1 MQLSKKLSKMFLLFA
16 VVAVAMSSASAFAGA
31 DATFNPLVLQ
41 VTGWLQGSLG
51 TLMALFA
58 ALMGVGSAIR
68 GNWIGLAA
76 GVGVAMGAFYLP
88 TIIPTIT
95 TGLM

>member
-1 MQLSKKLSKMFLLFA
+1 MKAINVKMIILALAVVLFA
-16 VVAVAMSSASAFAGA
+16 TSSYAGA
-31 DATFNPLVLQ
+31 DATFAPLVTT

-76 GVGVAMGAFYLP
+76 GVGVAMGAFYIP
-88 TIIPTIT
+88 NIIPTIT

>member
-1 MQLSKKLSKMFLLFA
+1 MRKSIMLAAA
-16 VVAVAMSSASAFAGA
+16 VLVLASASAFAGA
-31 DATFNPLVLQ
+31 DATFAPLVTT
-41 VTGWLQGSLG
+41 VTGWLEGSLG

-88 TIIPTIT
+88 KIIPTIT

>member
-1 MQLSKKLSKMFLLFA
+1 MRKSIILAAALLVMA
-16 VVAVAMSSASAFAGA
+16 SVSAFAGA
-31 DATFNPLVLQ
+31 DATFAPLVAT
-41 VTGWLQGSLG
+41 VSGWLQGSLG

-88 TIIPTIT
+88 SIIPTIT

>member
-1 MQLSKKLSKMFLLFA
+1 MRKSLPLFVFMLLISSVSLSY
-16 VVAVAMSSASAFAGA
+16 AGG
-31 DATFNPLVLQ
+31 DATFAPLVTT
-41 VTGWLQGSLG
+41 VSGWLQGSLG

-88 TIIPTIT
+88 NIIPTIT

>member
-1 MQLSKKLSKMFLLFA
+1 MRKSIVMAAAVLLMGS
-16 VVAVAMSSASAFAGA
+16 VSAFAGA
-31 DATFNPLVLQ
+31 DATFAPLVTT

-88 TIIPTIT
+88 NIIPTIT

>member
-1 MQLSKKLSKMFLLFA
+1 MRKSMLFA
-16 VVAVAMSSASAFAGA
+16 AAMLVVASASAFAGA
-31 DATFNPLVLQ
+31 DATFAPLVVT

-88 TIIPTIT
+88 NIIPTIT

>member
-1 MQLSKKLSKMFLLFA
+1 MRKLSVLTVALMLLAAAA
-16 VVAVAMSSASAFAGA
+16 VPDAFAGA
-31 DATFNPLVLQ
+31 NATFAPLVTM

-76 GVGVAMGAFYLP
+76 GIGVAMGAFYIP

-95 TGLM
+95 SGLM

>member
-1 MQLSKKLSKMFLLFA
+1 MRKAMLLAAA
-16 VVAVAMSSASAFAGA
+16 VVLVGSASAFAGA
-31 DATFNPLVLQ
+31 DATFAPLVLQ
-41 VTGWLQGSLG
+41 VTNWLQGSLG

-68 GNWIGLAA
+68 GNWVGLGA

-88 TIIPTIT
+88 NIIPTIT

>member
-1 MQLSKKLSKMFLLFA
+1 MRKSIVMAAAVLL
-16 VVAVAMSSASAFAGA
+16 MGCGSAFAGA
-31 DATFNPLVLQ
+31 DATFAPLVVT

-88 TIIPTIT
+88 NIIPTIT